1 MPRVSE
7 KVMREALGKSQT
19 FIENRA
25 LGALGYSVNNAA
37 TVGNHDQ
44 QREVERLSSGNKLPF
59 NTVNENLSEA
69 QRYDR
74 QMQYNT
80 ERIIAMRDEA
90 PKTAQWLTDPVNA
103 RISLDDFEMM
113 KQFEKSAYMGDI
125 NTFSNSFKNL
135 GERSNRIIGH
145 GLQVAADAMRG
156 YRDLVAKPGH
166 RLNPDT
172 PENQAAYEEY
182 LKNPPRGFL
191 MGDTFR
197 SYGKALT
204 APGNLGYKPKFTF
217 ENFTGDM
224 TVGNLAGF
232 IGEQGMSSVADMF
245 YIAQALP
252 LYLASRTH
260 EIGEARK
267 YNKGE
272 LGDLNLQDY
281 IEAFPTA
288 AIVAA
293 TEKLALDRVMGK
305 GIIKRGPAGY
315 IGKRAVAGF
324 AAEGSQEFG
333 QEIIEYIGET
343 AGTRVPTDPGEA
355 VYRGIQGLVAGG
367 PIGAMTSGVS
377 AGFQA
382 AANRQ
387 ERDVVVKLR
396 SLQEQDKIASMADAY
411 EQMNVV
417 QQSPVKAAELM
428 NHLDDGST
436 LYFSAAAVQKAVD
449 DGLNVPEFMVEQL
462 GNNGVDVET
471 SVAQFGPEVLADK
484 PLWKALEDHVKR
496 SVDTL
501 TAAEMMENSKKST
514 GHLQNILDMA
524 GTSKSGSD
532 ASAAIHKDVVDQ
544 LVATGRMGPR
554 FARLSAEVVPEFVAA
569 RVAKLKRQGIEI
581 TLEQAYEDL
590 GFKVQKGT
598 PEQLAAE
605 RESEERTDASPE
617 QTTAEAV
624 ETIPPAVLKQISVK
638 MPQMQQNGEQT
649 ITTMPAAQALADIKQ
664 ERDAYEQ
671 LLNCTRGG

>member
-7 KVMREALGKSQT
+7 KVMREALAKGQT
-19 FIENRA
+19 FMENRA

-103 RISLDDFEMM
+103 RISLDDFDMM

-125 NTFSNSFKNL
+125 NTFSNNFKNL

-145 GLQVAADAMRG
+145 GLQVAADAMQG
-156 YRDLVAKPGH
+156 YNDALMKPGH
-166 RLNPDT
+166 RLRPDT
-172 PENQAAYEEY
+172 PENQAAYEKY
-182 LKNPPRGFL
+182 LQDKPRSFL
-191 MGDTFR
+191 SGNTFR
-197 SYGKALT
+197 TYGKALT

-224 TVGNLAGF
+224 TIGNLAGYVA
-232 IGEQGMSSVADMF
+232 EQGMSSAADMF

-272 LGDLNLQDY
+272 LGDLDLQDY
-281 IEAFPTA
+281 LEAFPTA

-293 TEKLALDRVMGK
+293 TEKLALNKVLGTGK
-305 GIIKRGPAGY
+305 GIIKRGAPGY
-315 IGKRAVAGF
+315 IGEIGKRAAIGF

-333 QEIIEYIGET
+333 QEIIEYVGET
-343 AGTRVPTDPGEA
+343 IGTRVPTDPGEA
-355 VYRGIQGLVAGG
+355 VYRGIQGAIAGG
-367 PIGAMTSGVS
+367 PIGAVTSGVA

-387 ERDVVVKLR
+387 ERDVMVKLR
-396 SLQEQDKIASMADAY
+396 SVQEQEKITNMADAY
-411 EQMNVV
+411 EQMNTV

-436 LYFSAAAVQKAVD
+436 MYFSAAAVQKAID

-471 SVAQFGPEVLADK
+471 SVAQFGTEVLADK

-501 TAAEMMENSKKST
+501 TAAEVMDNSKKST

-524 GTSKSGSD
+524 GTNKGESD
-532 ASAAIHKDVVDQ
+532 AAAAIHKDVVDQ
-544 LVATGRMGPR
+544 LVATGRMAPR
-554 FARLSAEVVPEFVAA
+554 VARLSAEVVPEFVKA
-569 RVAKLKRQGIEI
+569 RMAKLKRNGIEI
-581 TLEQAYEDL
+581 TLEKAYEDL

-598 PEQLAAE
+598 PEQLA
-605 RESEERTDASPE
+605 RERTA
-617 QTTAEAV
+617 AETESSTVDPVGAIPS
-624 ETIPPAVLKQISVK
+624 ETMKQISIKVPQQVDGTVK
-638 MPQMQQNGEQT
+638 MVDQSAEQA
-649 ITTMPAAQALADIKQ
+649 MADITQ
-664 ERDAYEQ
+664 ERSAYEQ
-671 LLNCTRGG
+671 LLNCMGGAK